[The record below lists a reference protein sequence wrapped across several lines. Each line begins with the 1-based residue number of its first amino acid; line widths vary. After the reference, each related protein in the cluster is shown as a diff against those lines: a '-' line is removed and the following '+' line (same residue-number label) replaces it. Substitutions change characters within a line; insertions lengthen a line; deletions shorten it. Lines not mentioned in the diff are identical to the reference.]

1 MSGQCVVGIPSALR
15 TPALVT
21 SNVNPMRFPR
31 FFLLAFLIQSIPAL
45 PASST
50 CPEVSDYECLVK
62 NSIPLYQEDFEQWWK
77 IYHHTAA
84 KAKKCENFKDVT
96 LFLRLWSGSTDG
108 EMAEGLVTDTE
119 EILTS
124 NSQCFF
130 EGMLGLSKQEIAAF
144 IAHYYCPL
152 TEPEPIV
159 KALKQALE
167 NTRYRHIAAQLLQ
180 LIEEKQCQ

>member
-1 MSGQCVVGIPSALR
+1 MSGQCVVGIPSALS

-31 FFLLAFLIQSIPAL
+31 FFLLTLLFQSSIAF

-50 CPEVSDYECLVK
+50 CSEVSDYECLVK
-62 NSIPLYQEDFEQWWK
+62 NSIQLYQEDFEQWWK
-77 IYHHTAA
+77 IYHHAAA

-119 EILTS
+119 EILIS

-130 EGMLGLSKQEIAAF
+130 EGMLGPSKQEIAAF
-144 IAHYYCPL
+144 ITHYCPL
-152 TEPEPIV
+152 TEPESIV
-159 KALKQALE
+159 TALKQALE
-167 NTRYRHIAAQLLQ
+167 NPRYGHIAAQLLH
-180 LIEEKQCQ
+180 EVEGEQCK

>member
-1 MSGQCVVGIPSALR
+1 MQY
-15 TPALVT
+15 
-21 SNVNPMRFPR
+21 PR

-77 IYHHTAA
+77 IYHHAAA

-119 EILTS
+119 EILIS

-130 EGMLGLSKQEIAAF
+130 EGLLGLSKEEIAAF
-144 IAHYYCPL
+144 ITHYCPL
-152 TEPEPIV
+152 TEPELIV

-167 NTRYRHIAAQLLQ
+167 NARYRHIAAQLLH
-180 LIEEKQCQ
+180 EVEGEQCK